1 MELLPYVILMDT
13 EKKSVARA
21 NARIARTQYQTIA
34 TSGNHSIIIDEP
46 EELNGTNTGMGP
58 FGLLLSSLG
67 SCTIITLRMYVER
80 KMWIVD
86 EINIELEVFATPDG
100 HLIESKLSFKGDV
113 TPEQTKRL
121 LQIADSCPIHKM
133 LAGNITMNTVIG

>member
-80 KMWIVD
+80 KMWVVD

-100 HLIESKLSFKGDV
+100 HLIESKLSFKGDLN
-113 TPEQTKRL
+113 PEQTQRL
-121 LQIADSCPIHKM
+121 LQIADSCPIHKL
-133 LAGNITMNTVIG
+133 LAGNITMKTVIE

>member
-80 KMWIVD
+80 KMWVVD

-121 LQIADSCPIHKM
+121 LHIADSCPIHKM